1 MCDFIT
7 INFCVFGQFFVTLQ
21 LDMKP
26 SRITNY
32 DPTLSVEENAA
43 NNNVT
48 TAAMRAYIQARGI
61 DRATDRQ
68 IYLYDKV
75 KEYAREHP
83 KEKAPQIADALG
95 LSPNTVRRYLKMT
108 EKPEPREKKSETIS
122 KADLKFISFSKSQT
136 DILKTILAIHLP
148 KKDRFQCD
156 LTAWK
161 LGFYKDG
168 LLRPYHCYDKYASIL
183 RNEEVKDLAGFET
196 ACPDGMFE
204 SIVIDL
210 PCSVEAPSTKSRFD
224 VSTHFSSL
232 PELFE
237 EHEKMLRLA
246 YRKMRTDGI
255 LVYKTMDF
263 TYYGS
268 PYWLSD
274 EVLRMAK
281 EIGFE
286 LADKFIYI
294 DSQHCKIDHRRTRY
308 TASVPAHAYF
318 FVFRKRTFRK

>member
-1 MCDFIT
+1 
-7 INFCVFGQFFVTLQ
+7 
-21 LDMKP
+21 MKT
-26 SRITNY
+26 SRITKY

-48 TAAMRAYIQARGI
+48 TAAIRSYIQSRGI

-68 IYLYDKV
+68 IYLYDKI
-75 KEYAREHP
+75 KDYANQHP
-83 KEKAPQIADALG
+83 KDKAPQIAVALG
-95 LSPNTVRRYLKMT
+95 LTANTVRRYLKMT
-108 EKPEPREKKSETIS
+108 EKPQAKEKKTATINQ
-122 KADLKFISFSKSQT
+122 ADKLKFLSVSEKQT

-148 KKDRFQCD
+148 SRKNFQCD

-168 LLRPYHCYDKYASIL
+168 LEKPTRCYDKYASIL
-183 RNEEVKDLAGFET
+183 NNDDVEDLALLETNLFDSTFEN
-196 ACPDGMFE
+196 
-204 SIVIDL
+204 IVIDL
-210 PCSVEAPSTKSRFD
+210 PCSVELHSTKSRFD

-232 PELFE
+232 PELFV

-246 YRKMRTDGI
+246 YRKMLTNGI

-263 TYYGS
+263 TFCGS

-274 EVLRMAK
+274 EVLKMSK

-286 LADKFIYI
+286 LIDKYIYI
-294 DSQHCKIDHRRTRY
+294 DPKHSKIDRRRTKY
-308 TASVPAHAYF
+308 TSAVPAHAYF
-318 FVFRKRTFRK
+318 FVFRKKRERKEED

>member
-1 MCDFIT
+1 
-7 INFCVFGQFFVTLQ
+7 
-21 LDMKP
+21 MKT
-26 SRITNY
+26 SRINNY

-48 TAAMRAYIQARGI
+48 TAAIRSYIQARGI

-68 IYLYDKV
+68 IYLYNKV
-75 KEYAREHP
+75 KKYAHEHP
-83 KEKAPQIADALG
+83 KEKAPQIAVVLD
-95 LSPNTVRRYLKMT
+95 LSPNTVRRYMKMT
-108 EKPEPREKKSETIS
+108 EQPQPKEKKTATINQ
-122 KADLKFISFSKSQT
+122 ADKLKFISVSESQT

-148 KKDRFQCD
+148 KRNNFQCD

-161 LGFYKDG
+161 LGFYKNG
-168 LLRPYHCYDKYASIL
+168 VPKPLYCYDKYASIL
-183 RNEEVKDLAGFET
+183 DNDEVRDLAEFET
-196 ACPDGMFE
+196 DWHDGTFE
-204 SIVIDL
+204 NIVIDL

-232 PELFE
+232 PELLQ
-237 EHEKMLRLA
+237 EHEKMLRLG
-246 YRKMRTDGI
+246 YRKMQTDGI

-263 TYYGS
+263 SYQNT

-274 EVLRMAK
+274 EVLRMAR

-286 LADKFIYI
+286 LADKYIYI
-294 DSQHCKIDHRRTRY
+294 DPKHSKIDRRRTRF

-318 FVFRKRTFRK
+318 FVFRKLRQVNTQS

>member
-1 MCDFIT
+1 
-7 INFCVFGQFFVTLQ
+7 
-21 LDMKP
+21 MKI

-48 TAAMRAYIQARGI
+48 TAAIRSYIQARGI

-68 IYLYDKV
+68 IYLYNKV
-75 KEYAREHP
+75 KKYAHEHP
-83 KEKAPQIADALG
+83 KEKAPQIAVALG
-95 LSPNTVRRYLKMT
+95 LTPNTVRRYLKMT
-108 EKPEPREKKSETIS
+108 EQPQPKEKKTATINQ
-122 KADLKFISFSKSQT
+122 ADKLKFISVSESQT

-148 KKDRFQCD
+148 KRKNFQCD

-161 LGFYKDG
+161 LGFYKNG
-168 LLRPYHCYDKYASIL
+168 LPKPLYCYDKYASIL
-183 RNEEVKDLAGFET
+183 NNDEVKDLSEFET
-196 ACPDGMFE
+196 DWHDGTFE
-204 SIVIDL
+204 NIVIDL

-232 PELFE
+232 PELLQ
-237 EHEKMLRLA
+237 EHEKMLLLA
-246 YRKMRTDGI
+246 YRKMQPDGI

-263 TYYGS
+263 TYQNT

-274 EVLRMAK
+274 EILRMAR
-281 EIGFE
+281 EIGFA
-286 LADKFIYI
+286 LIDKYIYT
-294 DSQHCKIDHRRTRY
+294 DPKHNKIDRRRTRF

-318 FVFRKRTFRK
+318 FVFRRLRQVNTQS

>member
-1 MCDFIT
+1 
-7 INFCVFGQFFVTLQ
+7 
-21 LDMKP
+21 MKTT
-26 SRITNY
+26 RITNY

-48 TAAMRAYIQARGI
+48 AAAIRSYIRTNDI
-61 DRATDRQ
+61 DRNAERQ
-68 IYLYDKV
+68 IYLYNKV
-75 KEYAREHP
+75 KKYAREHP
-83 KEKAPQIADALG
+83 KDKAPQIAAAIG
-95 LSPNTVRRYLKMT
+95 LTANTVRRYLKMA
-108 EKPEPREKKSETIS
+108 EEPKPKEKKTEAIS
-122 KADLKFISFSKSQT
+122 KANLKFISFSESQT

-148 KKDRFQCD
+148 KRNNFQCD

-161 LGFYKDG
+161 LGFYKNG
-168 LLRPYHCYDKYASIL
+168 LPKPLYCYDKYASIL
-183 RNEEVKDLAGFET
+183 GNDEVRDLAEFET
-196 ACPDGMFE
+196 EWHDGTFE
-204 SIVIDL
+204 NIVIDL

-232 PELFE
+232 PELLQ

-246 YRKMRTDGI
+246 YRKMQTDGI

-263 TYYGS
+263 TYCS
-268 PYWLSD
+268 FPYWLSD

-286 LADKFIYI
+286 LADKYIYI
-294 DSQHCKIDHRRTRY
+294 DPKHRKIDRRRTRF

-318 FVFRKRTFRK
+318 FVFRKLRQVNTQS

>member
-1 MCDFIT
+1 
-7 INFCVFGQFFVTLQ
+7 
-21 LDMKP
+21 MKP

-48 TAAMRAYIQARGI
+48 TAAIRSYIQAKGI

-68 IYLYDKV
+68 IYLYNNV
-75 KEYAREHP
+75 KKYAHEHP
-83 KEKAPQIADALG
+83 KEKAPQIAVALG
-95 LSPNTVRRYLKMT
+95 LTPNTVRRYMKMT
-108 EKPEPREKKSETIS
+108 EQPQPKEKKTATINQ
-122 KADLKFISFSKSQT
+122 ADKLKFISVSESQT

-148 KKDRFQCD
+148 KRNNFQCD

-161 LGFYKDG
+161 LGFYKNG
-168 LLRPYHCYDKYASIL
+168 LPKPLYCYDKYASIL
-183 RNEEVKDLAGFET
+183 DNDEVRDLAEFET
-196 ACPDGMFE
+196 DWHDGTFE
-204 SIVIDL
+204 NIVIDL
-210 PCSVEAPSTKSRFD
+210 PCSVEAPSTKSRLD

-232 PELFE
+232 PELLQ

-246 YRKMRTDGI
+246 YRKMQTDGI

-263 TYYGS
+263 SYQNT

-286 LADKFIYI
+286 LADKYIYI
-294 DSQHCKIDHRRTRY
+294 DSKHSKIGRRRTRF

-318 FVFRKRTFRK
+318 FVFRRLRQVNTQS

>member
-1 MCDFIT
+1 
-7 INFCVFGQFFVTLQ
+7 
-21 LDMKP
+21 MKP

-48 TAAMRAYIQARGI
+48 TAAIRSYIQARGI
-61 DRATDRQ
+61 DRATERQ
-68 IYLYDKV
+68 IYLYNMV
-75 KEYAREHP
+75 KEYVRENP
-83 KEKAPQIADALG
+83 RVKAPQIADALG
-95 LSPNTVRRYLKMT
+95 LSANTVRRYLKMA
-108 EKPEPREKKSETIS
+108 EEPKPKEKKTEAIS
-122 KADLKFISFSKSQT
+122 KTNLKFISFSESQT

-148 KKDRFQCD
+148 KRKNFQCD

-161 LGFYKDG
+161 LGFYKNG
-168 LLRPYHCYDKYASIL
+168 LPKPLYCYDKYASIL
-183 RNEEVKDLAGFET
+183 GNDEVRDLAEFET
-196 ACPDGMFE
+196 DWHDGTFE
-204 SIVIDL
+204 NIVIDL

-232 PELFE
+232 PELLQ

-246 YRKMRTDGI
+246 YRKMQTDGI

-263 TYYGS
+263 TYQNT

-274 EVLRMAK
+274 EVLRMAR

-286 LADKFIYI
+286 LADKYIYI
-294 DSQHCKIDHRRTRY
+294 DPQHIKIDRRRTRF

-318 FVFRKRTFRK
+318 FVLKKLKTTVTT

>member
-1 MCDFIT
+1 
-7 INFCVFGQFFVTLQ
+7 
-21 LDMKP
+21 MKT

-48 TAAMRAYIQARGI
+48 TAAIRSYIQARGI

-68 IYLYDKV
+68 IYLYQKV
-75 KEYAREHP
+75 KEYASEHP
-83 KEKAPQIADALG
+83 KEKAPQIAEALG
-95 LSPNTVRRYLKMT
+95 LTANTVRRYLKMT
-108 EKPEPREKKSETIS
+108 EEPQPREKKTATVGQIERLHFLSVS
-122 KADLKFISFSKSQT
+122 YNQY
-136 DILKTILAIHLP
+136 DILKAILAIHLP
-148 KKDRFQCD
+148 DRDRFQCD

-168 LLRPYHCYDKYASIL
+168 LEKPIYCYDKYASIL
-183 RNEEVKDLAGFET
+183 NNDEVKDLAEFET
-196 ACPDGMFE
+196 DWHDGTFD
-204 SIVIDL
+204 SIIIDL
-210 PCSVEAPSTKSRFD
+210 PCSIELPSTKSRFD

-246 YRKMRTDGI
+246 YRKMQTGGVLI
-255 LVYKTMDF
+255 YKVMDF
-263 TYYGS
+263 TFCGS

-286 LADKFIYI
+286 LADKYIYI
-294 DSQHCKIDHRRTRY
+294 DPKHNKIDRRRTKY
-308 TASVPAHAYF
+308 AAAVPAHAYF
-318 FVFRKRTFRK
+318 FVFRKKRVRKED

>member
-1 MCDFIT
+1 
-7 INFCVFGQFFVTLQ
+7 
-21 LDMKP
+21 MKT
-26 SRITNY
+26 SRINNY

-48 TAAMRAYIQARGI
+48 TAAIRSYIQARGI
-61 DRATDRQ
+61 DRSTDRQ
-68 IYLYDKV
+68 IYLYKKV

-83 KEKAPQIADALG
+83 KEKAPQIASALC
-95 LSPNTVRRYLKMT
+95 LTPNTVRRYLKMT
-108 EKPEPREKKSETIS
+108 EEPKPKEKKTTTINQ
-122 KADLKFISFSKSQT
+122 ADKLKFISVSERQT

-148 KKDRFQCD
+148 KRKNFQCD

-161 LGFYKDG
+161 LGFYKNG
-168 LLRPYHCYDKYASIL
+168 FPKPLYCYDKYASIL
-183 RNEEVKDLAGFET
+183 DNDEMRDLAEFET
-196 ACPDGMFE
+196 DWHDGTFE
-204 SIVIDL
+204 NIVIDL

-232 PELFE
+232 PELLQ
-237 EHEKMLRLA
+237 EHEKMLLLA
-246 YRKMRTDGI
+246 YRKMQTDGI

-263 TYYGS
+263 TYQNT

-274 EVLRMAK
+274 EILRMAR

-286 LADKFIYI
+286 LADKYIYI
-294 DSQHCKIDHRRTRY
+294 DPKHSKIDRRRTRF

-318 FVFRKRTFRK
+318 FVFRKLRQVNTQS

>member
-1 MCDFIT
+1 
-7 INFCVFGQFFVTLQ
+7 
-21 LDMKP
+21 MKT

-48 TAAMRAYIQARGI
+48 TAAIRSYIQARGI

-68 IYLYDKV
+68 IYLYNKV
-75 KEYAREHP
+75 KKYAHEHP

-95 LSPNTVRRYLKMT
+95 LTPNTVRRYLKMT
-108 EKPEPREKKSETIS
+108 EQPKPKEKKTATINL
-122 KADLKFISFSKSQT
+122 ADKLKFISVSENQT

-148 KKDRFQCD
+148 KRKNFQCD

-161 LGFYKDG
+161 LGFYKNG
-168 LLRPYHCYDKYASIL
+168 VPKPLYCYDKYASIL
-183 RNEEVKDLAGFET
+183 NNDEVRDLSYFE
-196 ACPDGMFE
+196 ADWHDGTFE
-204 SIVIDL
+204 NIVIDL
-210 PCSVEAPSTKSRFD
+210 PCSVEAASTKSRFD

-232 PELFE
+232 PELLQ
-237 EHEKMLRLA
+237 EHEKMLLLA
-246 YRKMRTDGI
+246 YRKMQTDGI

-263 TYYGS
+263 TFQNT

-274 EVLRMAK
+274 EVLRMAR

-286 LADKFIYI
+286 LADKYIYI
-294 DSQHCKIDHRRTRY
+294 DPKHSKIDRRRTRF

-318 FVFRKRTFRK
+318 FVFRKQRQVIAQS

>member
-1 MCDFIT
+1 
-7 INFCVFGQFFVTLQ
+7 
-21 LDMKP
+21 MKP

-48 TAAMRAYIQARGI
+48 TAAIRSYIQARGI
-61 DRATDRQ
+61 DRATERQ
-68 IYLYDKV
+68 IYLYNKV
-75 KEYAREHP
+75 KEYVRENP
-83 KEKAPQIADALG
+83 RAKAPQIADALG
-95 LSPNTVRRYLKMT
+95 LSANTVRRYLKMT
-108 EKPEPREKKSETIS
+108 EKPQAKEKKTATINQ
-122 KADLKFISFSKSQT
+122 ADKLKFISVSESQT
-136 DILKTILAIHLP
+136 VILKTILAIHLP
-148 KKDRFQCD
+148 KCDRFQCD

-168 LLRPYHCYDKYASIL
+168 LLEPKHCYDKYASIL
-183 RNEEVKDLAGFET
+183 RNDSVRDLAEFET
-196 ACPDGMFE
+196 DWPDGTFE
-204 SIVIDL
+204 NIVIDL

-232 PELFE
+232 PELLE

-246 YRKMRTDGI
+246 YRKMRTNGI

-263 TYYGS
+263 TFCGS
-268 PYWLSD
+268 LYWLSD

-286 LADKFIYI
+286 LADKYIYI
-294 DSQHCKIDHRRTRY
+294 DLQHSKIDRRRTRF

-318 FVFRKRTFRK
+318 FVFRKLREQDTQSKNLRNPMPILTNGLCRE

>member
-1 MCDFIT
+1 
-7 INFCVFGQFFVTLQ
+7 
-21 LDMKP
+21 MKT
-26 SRITNY
+26 SRINNY

-48 TAAMRAYIQARGI
+48 TAAIRSYIQARGI

-68 IYLYDKV
+68 IYLYNKV
-75 KEYAREHP
+75 KKYAHEHP
-83 KEKAPQIADALG
+83 KEKAPQIAVVLD
-95 LSPNTVRRYLKMT
+95 LSPNTVRRYMKMT
-108 EKPEPREKKSETIS
+108 EQPQPKEKKTATINQ
-122 KADLKFISFSKSQT
+122 ADKLKFISVSESQT

-148 KKDRFQCD
+148 KRNNFQCD

-161 LGFYKDG
+161 LGFYKNG
-168 LLRPYHCYDKYASIL
+168 VPKPLYCYDKYASIL
-183 RNEEVKDLAGFET
+183 NNDEVRDLAEFET
-196 ACPDGMFE
+196 DWHDGTFE
-204 SIVIDL
+204 NIVIDL

-232 PELFE
+232 PELLQ
-237 EHEKMLRLA
+237 EHEKMLRLG
-246 YRKMRTDGI
+246 YRKMQTDGI

-263 TYYGS
+263 SYQNT

-274 EVLRMAK
+274 EVLRMAR

-286 LADKFIYI
+286 LADKYIYI
-294 DSQHCKIDHRRTRY
+294 DPKHSKIDRRRTRF

-318 FVFRKRTFRK
+318 FVFRKLRQVNTQS

>member
-1 MCDFIT
+1 
-7 INFCVFGQFFVTLQ
+7 
-21 LDMKP
+21 MKT
-26 SRITNY
+26 SRINNY

-48 TAAMRAYIQARGI
+48 TAAIRSYIQARGI

-68 IYLYDKV
+68 IYLYNKV
-75 KEYAREHP
+75 KKYAHEHP
-83 KEKAPQIADALG
+83 KEKAPQIAVVLD
-95 LSPNTVRRYLKMT
+95 LSPNTVRRYMKMT
-108 EKPEPREKKSETIS
+108 EQPQPKEKKTATINQ
-122 KADLKFISFSKSQT
+122 ADKLKFISVSESQT

-148 KKDRFQCD
+148 KRNNFQCD

-161 LGFYKDG
+161 LGFYKNG
-168 LLRPYHCYDKYASIL
+168 VPKPLYCYDKYASIL
-183 RNEEVKDLAGFET
+183 DNDEVRDLAEFET
-196 ACPDGMFE
+196 DWHDGTFE
-204 SIVIDL
+204 NIVIDL

-232 PELFE
+232 PELLQ
-237 EHEKMLRLA
+237 EHEKMLRLG
-246 YRKMRTDGI
+246 YRKMQTDGI

-263 TYYGS
+263 SYQNT

-274 EVLRMAK
+274 EVLRMAR

-286 LADKFIYI
+286 LADKYIYI
-294 DSQHCKIDHRRTRY
+294 DPKHSKIDRRRTRF

-318 FVFRKRTFRK
+318 FVFRKLRQVNAQL

>member
-1 MCDFIT
+1 
-7 INFCVFGQFFVTLQ
+7 
-21 LDMKP
+21 MKT

-48 TAAMRAYIQARGI
+48 TAAIRSYIKARGI

-68 IYLYDKV
+68 IFLYKKV
-75 KEYAREHP
+75 KEYASEHP

-95 LSPNTVRRYLKMT
+95 LTANTVRRYMKMT
-108 EKPEPREKKSETIS
+108 EQPQPKEKKTATINQ
-122 KADLKFISFSKSQT
+122 ADKLKFISISDKQIA
-136 DILKTILAIHLP
+136 ILKTILTIHLP
-148 KKDRFQCD
+148 KRKNFQCD

-168 LLRPYHCYDKYASIL
+168 LEKPIYCYDKYASIL
-183 RNEEVKDLAGFET
+183 NNDDIEDLANFET
-196 ACPDGMFE
+196 DWHDGTFD

-210 PCSVEAPSTKSRFD
+210 PCSVELPSTKSRFD
-224 VSTHFSSL
+224 VSTHFSNL

-237 EHEKMLRLA
+237 EHEKMLNLA
-246 YRKMRTDGI
+246 YRKMRTGGI
-255 LVYKTMDF
+255 LVYKVMDF
-263 TYYGS
+263 TFYGS

-274 EVLRMAK
+274 EVLKMAK

-286 LADKFIYI
+286 LADKYIYI
-294 DSQHCKIDHRRTRY
+294 DHKHNKIDRRRTKY
-308 TASVPAHAYF
+308 TAAVPAHAYF
-318 FVFRKRTFRK
+318 FVFRKSGHH

>member
-1 MCDFIT
+1 
-7 INFCVFGQFFVTLQ
+7 
-21 LDMKP
+21 MKT

-32 DPTLSVEENAA
+32 DPTLSVEVNAA
-43 NNNVT
+43 NNKVT
-48 TAAMRAYIQARGI
+48 TAAIRSYIQARGI

-68 IYLYDKV
+68 IYLYNKV
-75 KEYAREHP
+75 KKYAHEHP

-95 LSPNTVRRYLKMT
+95 LTANTVRRYMKMT
-108 EKPEPREKKSETIS
+108 EQPQPKEKKTATINQ
-122 KADLKFISFSKSQT
+122 ADKLKFISVSESQT

-148 KKDRFQCD
+148 KRINFQCD

-161 LGFYKDG
+161 LGFYKNG
-168 LLRPYHCYDKYASIL
+168 LPKPLYCYDKYASIL
-183 RNEEVKDLAGFET
+183 NNNDIRDLAKFET
-196 ACPDGMFE
+196 DWHDGTFE
-204 SIVIDL
+204 NIVIDL

-232 PELFE
+232 PELLQ

-246 YRKMRTDGI
+246 HRKMLTDGI

-263 TYYGS
+263 TYLNT

-286 LADKFIYI
+286 LADKYIYI
-294 DSQHCKIDHRRTRY
+294 DPKHSKIDRRRTRF

-318 FVFRKRTFRK
+318 FVFRKLRQVNTQS